1 MNEAMVG
8 RFLLLLC
15 DSNHAVCIIVVC
27 SIAATPGSLHGP
39 SVRVTQTPR
48 TPESSTRERISGQAP
63 AVG

>member
-1 MNEAMVG
+1 MDEAVVG
-8 RFLLLLC
+8 GFLLLLC

-48 TPESSTRERISGQAP
+48 TPESPKSERISEQAP